1 MLKIVRSVL
10 GASLA
15 VLYGCSTV
23 CAATVSGQ
31 SGAVLISEGAGFVPL
46 KGTAELAPGA
56 RVMVNPGQVATITYS
71 DTCAVKVDSGRV
83 WTIQA
88 AAPCAKGTGVV
99 DFTGRMND
107 GVVSVPTEPE
117 EAPGMSGST
126 MLLIGAA
133 AVGGGLLIA
142 CVADWCRSSKSSSP

>member
-1 MLKIVRSVL
+1 MLKIVRSVV

-23 CAATVSGQ
+23 WAATISAPA
-31 SGAVLISEGAGFVPL
+31 GAVLINEGAGFVPL
-46 KGTAELAPGA
+46 KGSAELKPGA
-56 RVMVNPGQVATITYS
+56 RVMVSPGQIATITYS

-88 AAPCAKGTGVV
+88 AAPCAKGTGEV
-99 DFTGRMND
+99 DLTGRMND
-107 GVVSVPTEPE
+107 GILTAPTEPV

>member
-1 MLKIVRSVL
+1 
-10 GASLA
+10 
-15 VLYGCSTV
+15 
-23 CAATVSGQ
+23 
-31 SGAVLISEGAGFVPL
+31 
-46 KGTAELAPGA
+46 
-56 RVMVNPGQVATITYS
+56 MVNPGQVATITYS

-107 GVVSVPTEPE
+107 GMVSVPTEPE
-117 EAPGMSGST
+117 EPPGMSGST

>member
-1 MLKIVRSVL
+1 MLKVIRTVL

-23 CAATVSGQ
+23 FAATVSGQ
-31 SGAVLISEGAGFVPL
+31 AGAVLINEGAGFVPL
-46 KGTAELAPGA
+46 KGSAELAPGA
-56 RVMVNPGQVATITYS
+56 RVMIRPGQVATITYS
-71 DTCAVKVDSGRV
+71 NACSVKVDSGRV

-88 AAPCAKGTGVV
+88 AAPCANGTGGV

-107 GVVSVPTEPE
+107 GVLSAPTEPAE
-117 EAPGMSGST
+117 PPGMNGST

-142 CVADWCRSSKSSSP
+142 CVADWCKSSKSSSP